1 LDPRREAV
9 RAVDPRAGPEAV
21 VRYRAIMRVRAFS
34 LAVVMIGTMTP
45 LVCGQATV
53 AEVEAASNEHLKRGD
68 AAGAIVILD
77 RALAKWPNEASLW
90 WRRAFAKG
98 RSGDF
103 RGGIEDATRVIEL
116 APQDVRGW
124 IERGYL
130 RGQKGELTAA
140 LADFDRAAEIAPDEP
155 TVFGDRGDVK
165 QKLGDWFGARADY
178 DRALVLQ
185 PTFGA
190 ARHNRAVVA
199 MMLCAWSAAAED
211 QRAAIAQTPPMA
223 RMWEVLAEAEEHL
236 GRHDEAVRC
245 YTRALELA
253 PESPIDVALLRAKAN
268 LARGRTAAARSEL
281 TRLTSEPAAAGEQR
295 GMLYQWLGGVLL
307 HSGKLEQA
315 KNAFERAA
323 ADPGILPFAAFMQ
336 WCAASDDAA
345 AAKTLRETIAAIPA
359 PDSLQMDLVA
369 LCAGE
374 RPPAELAAA
383 VPFPMACF
391 TWYLAAWRAS
401 KSGDE
406 PGAQAC
412 FRRCLNTG
420 DKRWVQ
426 WHLAR
431 VQLGLATSPAVPGK
445 LGLSLRAVP
454 DVSPPQLEITAV
466 DADGPAALQHLVVGT
481 RILEWND
488 QPATPAA
495 VSALEPT
502 LVVGTT
508 VRLLVVDGDKRVE
521 RWLVAGVL
529 PR

>member
-1 LDPRREAV
+1 
-9 RAVDPRAGPEAV
+9 
-21 VRYRAIMRVRAFS
+21 
-34 LAVVMIGTMTP
+34 
-45 LVCGQATV
+45 
-53 AEVEAASNEHLKRGD
+53 
-68 AAGAIVILD
+68 
-77 RALAKWPNEASLW
+77 
-90 WRRAFAKG
+90 
-98 RSGDF
+98 
-103 RGGIEDATRVIEL
+103 
-116 APQDVRGW
+116 
-124 IERGYL
+124 
-130 RGQKGELTAA
+130 
-140 LADFDRAAEIAPDEP
+140 
-155 TVFGDRGDVK
+155 
-165 QKLGDWFGARADY
+165 
-178 DRALVLQ
+178 
-185 PTFGA
+185 
-190 ARHNRAVVA
+190 
-199 MMLCAWSAAAED
+199 
-211 QRAAIAQTPPMA
+211 
-223 RMWEVLAEAEEHL
+223 
-236 GRHDEAVRC
+236 
-245 YTRALELA
+245 
-253 PESPIDVALLRAKAN
+253 
-268 LARGRTAAARSEL
+268 
-281 TRLTSEPAAAGEQR
+281 LTSEPQAAGKLR
-295 GMLYQWLGGVLL
+295 GTIHQWLGGVLL
-307 HSGKLEQA
+307 HSGKPELA

-323 ADPGILPFAAFMQ
+323 ADPNILPYAAFMQ

-345 AAKTLRETIAAIPA
+345 AVKTLRETIAAIPA

-406 PGAQAC
+406 PGAAAC

-488 QPATPAA
+488 QLATMAA

-508 VRLLVVDGDKRVE
+508 VRLLVVDGDQRIE